1 MPKLSTSKI
10 RLTSLDYY
18 PLSGVKFRL
27 CVKEQPVIMCFC
39 GMFSVVF
46 FSLNL
51 NFLVT
56 SGQQKNEKAEEIN
69 QKCINADF
77 ITGLAFVHLLE

>member
-1 MPKLSTSKI
+1 MDDVLYHH
-10 RLTSLDYY
+10 LFSL
-18 PLSGVKFRL
+18 L
-27 CVKEQPVIMCFC
+27 
-39 GMFSVVF
+39 VF

-56 SGQQKNEKAEEIN
+56 SGQQKNEKAEEVN